1 VAKRLPLTGLAPAFA
16 LTDEAI
22 DVDELVGQVVSSA
35 AGAVATFIGVVRD
48 NNEGLAVRYLEY
60 EAHQSMAL
68 RSMEALVVDARARFE
83 VGGVMVRHRLGR
95 LEIGEISVVIAVAA
109 PHRAAAMDACRWLID
124 TLKAEVPIFKKEH
137 YEDGEAWVE

>member
-1 VAKRLPLTGLAPAFA
+1 MTGAAPAVA
-16 LTDEAI
+16 LTATAI
-22 DVDELVGQVVSSA
+22 DIDELVGGVVSSA

-48 NNEGLAVRYLEY
+48 NSDGRAVRYLEY

-68 RSMEALVVDARARFE
+68 RSMEELVVSARARHE
-83 VGGVMVRHRLGR
+83 VGGVLIRHRLGR
-95 LEIGEISVVIAVAA
+95 LDIGDVSVAIAVAA

-137 YEDGEAWVE
+137 YADGDAWVE